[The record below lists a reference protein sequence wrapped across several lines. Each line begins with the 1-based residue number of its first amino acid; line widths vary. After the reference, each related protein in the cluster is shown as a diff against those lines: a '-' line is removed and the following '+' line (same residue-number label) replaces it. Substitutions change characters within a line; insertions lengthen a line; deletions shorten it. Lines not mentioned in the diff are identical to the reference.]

1 MATHCSI
8 LAWEILWT
16 QEPSRL
22 QYSSWSCKE
31 SAMKESDMTECTQA
45 HARTHTH
52 THNFDTNS
60 HGYVNIHKAKC
71 NKHILFF
78 TISPVTETDLNYEH
92 KIDDIMLD
100 VNRLAVSLKKYI
112 LLSGQMS

>member
-8 LAWEILWT
+8 LAWEIPWT

-31 SAMKESDMTECTQA
+31 STMKESDMTECTQV

-71 NKHILFF
+71 IKHIFF

-100 VNRLAVSLKKYI
+100 VKRLAVSLKKYI